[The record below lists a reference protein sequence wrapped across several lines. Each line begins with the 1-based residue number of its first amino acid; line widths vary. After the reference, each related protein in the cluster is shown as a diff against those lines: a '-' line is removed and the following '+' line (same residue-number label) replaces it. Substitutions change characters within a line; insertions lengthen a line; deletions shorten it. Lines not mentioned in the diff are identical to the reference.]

1 MKNSMIKTLL
11 LLSLLAPC
19 HTIRAEISQS
29 DSEIHNLNKQLNN
42 SLVYIDDEVRQNIVD
57 LQEALPNHAWSL
69 SYRNLCKD
77 IRNEG
82 TVVTHDFMSH
92 VLNECFAACSKLS
105 ESDAYAVRTT
115 FVNYVHKLANGKAHI
130 NAADDESENDIAT
143 DTRGCCKKKKPKKIC
158 SLCVEQCLS
167 AGALSVAGNV
177 TIGGTLIV
185 GGVNFNTLAGIAG
198 APGVAGAI
206 GAAGAAGAPG
216 TMGVPGIPGIG
227 GVLGW
232 GYIYNLGQ
240 LTNSNGKAI
249 APQASI
255 PFDSAGPLNGVTYA
269 LLSGAIHVTSAGTY
283 LIDFSVS
290 GTEPNQFAIAVN
302 GVPNTSTV
310 YGAGAGTEQNN
321 GQAIITLAAN
331 DVITLINHTSAG
343 AVQLF
348 ATPPIGGTA
357 AAINASVVILRIA

>member
-1 MKNSMIKTLL
+1 MKNIMIKAFL
-11 LLSLLAPC
+11 LLSLLAPYYA
-19 HTIRAEISQS
+19 IRAEISQS
-29 DSEIHNLNKQLNN
+29 DSELHELNAQLNN
-42 SLVYIDDEVRQNIVD
+42 SLVYIDEEVGQSIVYLED
-57 LQEALPNHAWSL
+57 ALPNHAWS
-69 SYRNLCKD
+69 SSFRNLCKD

-82 TVVTHDFMSH
+82 TVVTYDFISH
-92 VLNECFAACSKLS
+92 TLNECFAASTKLS
-105 ESDAYAVRTT
+105 EIDAYAVRSTL
-115 FVNYVHKLANGKAHI
+115 VNYIHKLVDGKAHI
-130 NAADDESENDIAT
+130 TALEDESDNDNAA

-158 SLCVEQCLS
+158 SLCVAQCLS
-167 AGALSVAGNV
+167 AGALSVKGNA

-185 GGVNFNTLAGIAG
+185 GGVNFNTLSGIAG

-240 LTNSNGKAI
+240 LTNGNGKAI
-249 APQASI
+249 DPQALV
-255 PFDSAGPLNGVTYA
+255 PFDTAGPLNGITYTPG
-269 LLSGAIHVTSAGTY
+269 SGTINVTSAGTY
-283 LIDFSVS
+283 LINFSVS
-290 GTEPNQFAIAVN
+290 GTESNQFAIAVN
-302 GVPNTSTV
+302 GSPNASTI

-331 DVITLINHTSAG
+331 DVITLINHTSAT

-357 AAINASVVILRIA
+357 AAINASIVILRIA